1 MQFSDYVTPN
11 NALANGDIDLNAFQ
25 HRIYLQN
32 EIDNYGY
39 AIQNIGNTFI
49 IPLNLYS
56 QKVSSVD
63 ELKDGDVVAIPD
75 DLTNGGRALK
85 VLEAAGLIELAPNAA
100 FNPTVDDIT
109 SYKVNITI
117 EELKANTIPSVLP
130 DVAAAVV
137 NGNYALDFGLK
148 TDEAMQGIMLK
159 GVDGDYDWS
168 FFKKYLVEGNLP
180 LITDSATSNEVIVSK
195 TIADKMNLHV
205 GDKIYCYFVQDQ
217 VRARRFL
224 VSGIYQ
230 TDFSDYDKLLMIGD
244 VRQVQRLNGWTPDQ
258 YSEIELL
265 VNDFDQADNIAYD
278 LYTQLIDHPDDY
290 GTHYYP
296 QSIRTLNPIF
306 FGWLDLLDMNVWII
320 LILMAA
326 VSGFTM
332 ISGLLIIILE
342 RANMIGILKALGA
355 NNTSIREIFLYV
367 STFLV
372 GKGMIW
378 GNVIGLALCF
388 LQQQFHI
395 IKLNP
400 EAYYVPYVPIELNFW
415 YILWLNIGCM
425 AISVLMLIA
434 PSYLVSLIRPAKS
447 IKFE

>member
-1 MQFSDYVTPN
+1 MNNWKLYIANRIHFDKSTRKKATPPAIRVAVAGV
-11 NALANGDIDLNAFQ
+11 ALGLAVMIL
-25 HRIYLQN
+25 
-32 EIDNYGY
+32 
-39 AIQNIGNTFI
+39 
-49 IPLNLYS
+49 S
-56 QKVSSVD
+56 
-63 ELKDGDVVAIPD
+63 VAIVVGFKQEIRD
-75 DLTNGGRALK
+75 K
-85 VLEAAGLIELAPNAA
+85 VVGFGSHIQ
-100 FNPTVDDIT
+100 IT
-109 SYKVNITI
+109 SFDSNTTYEKQPVQYTDSLRQVLMAHEGVAKVEPVGTKLGMI
-117 EELKANTIPSVLP
+117 
-130 DVAAAVV
+130 
-137 NGNYALDFGLK
+137 K
-148 TDEAMQGIMLK
+148 TDSDFMGVVLK
-159 GVDGDYDWS
+159 GVMPDYDWS

-180 LITDSATSNEVIVSK
+180 LITDSTTSNQVIISR
-195 TIADKMNLHV
+195 TIAGKMNLHV

-244 VRQVQRLNGWTPDQ
+244 VRQVQRLNGWNPDQ

-278 LYTQLIDHPDDY
+278 LYTQLIDRPDDY

-378 GNVIGLALCF
+378 GNVIGLTLCF

-425 AISVLMLIA
+425 VISVLMLIA

>member
-1 MQFSDYVTPN
+1 MNNWKLYIANRIHFDKSTRKKATPPAIRVAVAGV
-11 NALANGDIDLNAFQ
+11 ALGLAVMIL
-25 HRIYLQN
+25 
-32 EIDNYGY
+32 
-39 AIQNIGNTFI
+39 
-49 IPLNLYS
+49 S
-56 QKVSSVD
+56 
-63 ELKDGDVVAIPD
+63 VAIVVGFKQEIRD
-75 DLTNGGRALK
+75 K
-85 VLEAAGLIELAPNAA
+85 VVGFGSHIQ
-100 FNPTVDDIT
+100 IT
-109 SYKVNITI
+109 SFDSNTTYEKQPVQYTDSLRQVLMAHEGVAKVEPVGTKLGMI
-117 EELKANTIPSVLP
+117 
-130 DVAAAVV
+130 
-137 NGNYALDFGLK
+137 K
-148 TDEAMQGIMLK
+148 TDSDFMGVVLK
-159 GVDGDYDWS
+159 GVMPDYDWS

-244 VRQVQRLNGWTPDQ
+244 VRQVQRLNGWNPDQ

-278 LYTQLIDHPDDY
+278 LYTQLIDRPDDY

-355 NNTSIREIFLYV
+355 NNTSIRKIFLYV

-378 GNVIGLALCF
+378 GNVIGLVLCF

>member
-1 MQFSDYVTPN
+1 MNNWKLYIANRIHFDKSTRKKATPPAIRVAVAGV
-11 NALANGDIDLNAFQ
+11 ALGLAVMIL
-25 HRIYLQN
+25 
-32 EIDNYGY
+32 
-39 AIQNIGNTFI
+39 
-49 IPLNLYS
+49 S
-56 QKVSSVD
+56 
-63 ELKDGDVVAIPD
+63 VAIVVGFKQEIRD
-75 DLTNGGRALK
+75 K
-85 VLEAAGLIELAPNAA
+85 VVGFGSHIQ
-100 FNPTVDDIT
+100 IT
-109 SYKVNITI
+109 SFDSNTTYEKQPVQYTDSLRQVLMAHEGVAKVEPVGTKLGMI
-117 EELKANTIPSVLP
+117 
-130 DVAAAVV
+130 
-137 NGNYALDFGLK
+137 K
-148 TDEAMQGIMLK
+148 TDSDFMGVVLK
-159 GVDGDYDWS
+159 GVMPDYDWS

-180 LITDSATSNEVIVSK
+180 LITDSATSNQVIISK
-195 TIADKMNLHV
+195 TIASKMNLHV

-244 VRQVQRLNGWTPDQ
+244 VRQVQRLNGWNSDQ

-278 LYTQLIDHPDDY
+278 LYTQLIDRPDDY

-378 GNVIGLALCF
+378 GNVIGLVLCF